1 MKKRTTVV
9 VESQDE
15 WLALGAASRLVG
27 VDRDTLRRWA
37 DEGRVEV
44 YHTPGGHRRFQRRS
58 LERMIARGQTERS
71 TLASLG
77 ATPSK
82 LADAYR
88 RTYLSRDGLTP
99 NPYAAVADKD
109 REVFRRNGRLLVD
122 ALVTYLNIQEHEP
135 EVASLEDATALSFS
149 LGARLAGSGTS
160 LTEAVALFVA
170 ARRPFLG
177 ELGTLAQRRR
187 LDSGQVAT
195 LFDAASQALDGCLLA
210 FIDGHR
216 DRTQKP

>member
-1 MKKRTTVV
+1 MVV
-9 VESQDE
+9 DSKDE
-15 WLALGAASRLVG
+15 WLALGPASRLVG
-27 VDRDTLRRWA
+27 VDRDTLRRWS

-58 LERMIARGQTERS
+58 LERMIERGQTDRS

-77 ATPSK
+77 ATPDR

-88 RTYLSRDGLTP
+88 RTYLSRGGLTP
-99 NPYAAVADKD
+99 NPYTAVAERD
-109 REVFRRNGRLLVD
+109 RELFRRDGRLLVD
-122 ALVTYLNIQEHEP
+122 ALVTYLNIQEHDP
-135 EVASLEDATALSFS
+135 GSASLEDATALSFT
-149 LGARLAGSGTS
+149 LGGRLAASGTS
-160 LTEAVALFVA
+160 LTESVALFVA

-177 ELGTLAQRRR
+177 ELGTLAKRRR

-216 DRTQKP
+216 DRPRGK